1 MGLNKLT
8 QFRAA
13 NLVKA
18 GKHARTGDGG
28 GLWLDVRGAGRAVWV
43 FRYSRQGKAHEVGL
57 GSWRDITLVDA
68 RDKASS
74 LRKLLA
80 DGVDPLSH
88 QASEAQARLAAEQ
101 KRKLAEG
108 RDKNTFRR
116 AAEDRIT
123 AKEAEYRNAKHRQ
136 QWRNS
141 LAKYVYPVF
150 GETPVEEVSREDIL
164 RALQPIWL
172 SKPETA
178 SRVRQR
184 IEVVL
189 DYAASRGWR
198 SGSNP
203 AIWRGSLS
211 HLLPSIRKTRR
222 TRHHPALPWDRLPRF
237 VSSLKE
243 LQGVGVLALHFAIL
257 TVARSGEVRMATWG
271 EIDLES
277 HTWTIPGHRM
287 KAGLEHRVPL
297 NKGAVEILS
306 TMRPLRMSNDK
317 NALVFPS
324 NKPGKAISDMTIGAV
339 IKRMNEHASTKWNDN
354 EGREVV
360 PHGFRS
366 TFRDWCADTRSDPSE
381 VFEKAMAHK
390 IANATE
396 AAYRRGDLFVRRVA
410 LMEAWGEFTAHDYPS
425 NIAQLRSAVR

>member
-1 MGLNKLT
+1 MWLNKLT
-8 QFRAA
+8 HLRAA

-18 GKHARTGDGG
+18 GKPARTGDGG
-28 GLWLDVRGAGRAVWV
+28 GLWLDVRSSGRAAWV
-43 FRYSRQGKAHEVGL
+43 FRYSYQGKAHEVGL
-57 GSWRDITLVDA
+57 GSCRDITLVDA

-80 DGVDPLSH
+80 DGVDPLTH

-101 KRKLAEG
+101 KRKLTEG
-108 RDKNTFRR
+108 RDKNTFKR

-150 GETPVEEVSREDIL
+150 GETPVEEVSREDVL

-211 HLLPSIRKTRR
+211 HLLPSMRKTRR
-222 TRHHPALPWDRLPRF
+222 TRHHPALPWDQLPRF

-243 LQGVGVLALHFAIL
+243 VQGMGALALHFAIL

-271 EIDLES
+271 EIDLDAR
-277 HTWTIPGHRM
+277 TWTIPGHRM

-297 NKGAVEILS
+297 NKGAVEILNS
-306 TMRPLRMSNDK
+306 VHPLRRSNDRD
-317 NALVFPS
+317 ALVFPS
-324 NKPGKAISDMTIGAV
+324 NKSGKALSDMTIAAV
-339 IKRMNEHASTKWNDN
+339 IKRLN
-354 EGREVV
+354 EGASPKWTDNAGNEVV

-396 AAYRRGDLFVRRVA
+396 AAYRRGDLFVRRVV
-410 LMEAWGEFTAHDYPS
+410 LMDAWGEFTNDGYSS
-425 NIAQLRSAVR
+425 NVMVLKSAAG